1 MEDQLVV
8 KERELLPESFDSL
21 EQAAEFWNTH
31 STADY
36 EDLMEEVEFEINL
49 SSPKTYNY
57 AIAKDLISKLR
68 EKARQQGISTQTLIN
83 LWLQEKLA
91 QAV

>member
-21 EQAAEFWNTH
+21 EQAAEFWDIH

-49 SSPKTYNY
+49 SSRKRYNY
-57 AIAKDLISKLR
+57 AIAKELITQLR

-91 QAV
+91 QAI